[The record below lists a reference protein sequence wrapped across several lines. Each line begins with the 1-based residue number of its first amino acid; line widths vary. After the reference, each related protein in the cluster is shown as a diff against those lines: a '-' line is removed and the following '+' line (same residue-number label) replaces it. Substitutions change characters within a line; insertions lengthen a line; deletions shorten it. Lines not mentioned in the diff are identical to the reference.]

1 MGDATPPGGPSR
13 IGDAGAGAGR
23 GASTGGEPRT
33 TGRLFGVG
41 VGPGDP
47 ELMTLKATR
56 AIHDADVIAYPS
68 ARHGRSVARRIAEPY
83 LRADHLEVLL
93 RFPVTTELTS
103 APGGYEAALFEFYD
117 EASEEL
123 AAHLDAGRDVAILCE
138 GDPFFYGSY
147 MYFHER
153 LAPRYE
159 TTVIPAVTGFSAA
172 AAAAG
177 TPLVKRDDVF
187 MALPGTLPREQLAE
201 HLRSADAAVV
211 MKLGRTFEK
220 VREAVEQA
228 GVGER
233 GVYVERAS
241 APEQRVEALRA
252 VDGCVPYMSLVLIPT
267 AQVHRERVAEDGAG
281 PRAAD
286 AGGRGCLHRRGGTH
300 RDAGG
305 DGTARGSVAVVG
317 LGPAGPQWLT
327 PEARVALAAADELVG
342 YKTYLDRVPGRV
354 GQNRHA
360 TDNRVEAER
369 ARHALELAA
378 AGRRVAVVSSGDPG
392 IFAMATAVMEQLE
405 AGGAEFAD
413 VDVRVVPGLSAMQAA
428 AARVGAPL
436 GHDFCV
442 LSLSDVLKPWEVIER
457 RLDAIGAADLALAIY
472 NPRSK
477 ARPTQLDEA
486 RAILLRH
493 RAPRTPVV
501 LARAVGTPQESIT
514 ITTLADFAAGDVD
527 MRTLLLVGCSTTR
540 VFGDGNDGDPARV
553 YTPRRYPA

>member
-1 MGDATPPGGPSR
+1 MGDERRA
-13 IGDAGAGAGR
+13 
-23 GASTGGEPRT
+23 
-33 TGRLFGVG
+33 GRLFGVG

-47 ELMTLKATR
+47 ELLTLKATR

-68 ARHGRSVARRIAEPY
+68 AAHGKSVARRIAAPY

-93 RFPVTTELTS
+93 KFPVTTELTS
-103 APGGYEAALFEFYD
+103 HPGGYEAALFEFYD

-123 AAHLDAGRDVAILCE
+123 AVHLDAGRDVAILCE

-153 LAPRYE
+153 LSPRFE
-159 TTVIPAVTGFSAA
+159 TTVIPAVTAFSAA

-177 TPLVKRDDVF
+177 VPLVKRDDIF
-187 MALPGTLPREQLAE
+187 MALPGTLPQEQLAE
-201 HLRSADAAVV
+201 RLRSADAAVV
-211 MKLGRTFEK
+211 MKLGRTFPK
-220 VREAVEQA
+220 LQEAAEQA

-241 APEQRVEALRA
+241 SPEQRIEALQDVEGR
-252 VDGCVPYMSLVLIPT
+252 VPYMSLVLFPT
-267 AQVHRERVAEDGAG
+267 EQVHED
-281 PRAAD
+281 AD
-286 AGGRGCLHRRGGTH
+286 AGAAAG
-300 RDAGG
+300 DA
-305 DGTARGSVAVVG
+305 AASRGSVAVVG
-317 LGPAGPQWLT
+317 LGPAGAQWLT
-327 PEARVALAAADELVG
+327 PEARAELAAAGEIVG
-342 YKTYLDRVPGRV
+342 YKTYVDRVPGRV

-392 IFAMATAVMEQLE
+392 IFAMAAAVMEQLE
-405 AGGAEFAD
+405 EGGSAFHG

-472 NPRSK
+472 NPRSRT
-477 ARPTQLDEA
+477 RPAQLDEA

-493 RAPRTPVV
+493 RAPETVVV
-501 LARAVGTPQESIT
+501 LARAVGAPTETIT
-514 ITTLADFAAGDVD
+514 ITTLGDFDADAVD
-527 MRTLLLVGCSTTR
+527 MRTLLLVGSSQTR
-540 VFGDGNDGDPARV
+540 VFGDGNGAGPARV
-553 YTPRRYPA
+553 YTPRRYPG